1 MGVTE
6 TPAGSIMKLVLL
18 TVLGLSA
25 ATPVPEDAAAGAPL
39 LLPYGY
45 PGLVA
50 YPYALPVYPSILHT
64 GVHYPLAEAYVH
76 DGAGDVADGA
86 APAAEAY
93 VHVDDDAA
101 PAAEAYIHVAGDAV
115 PAAEAYVHDVAGDVS
130 DDASLA
136 AEPYVHDTAGDA

>member
-1 MGVTE
+1 MGQSPV
-6 TPAGSIMKLVLL
+6 TPAGKIMKLVLL

-25 ATPVPEDAAAGAPL
+25 ATPVPEEAAAVAPL

-50 YPYALPVYPSILHT
+50 YPYAVPVYPSILHT

-76 DGAGDVADGA
+76 DAAGDA
-86 APAAEAY
+86 A
-93 VHVDDDAA
+93 DDAA
-101 PAAEAYIHVAGDAV
+101 PAAAYVHVDVDAA

-130 DDASLA
+130 DD
-136 AEPYVHDTAGDA
+136 T

>member
-1 MGVTE
+1 M
-6 TPAGSIMKLVLL
+6 GSIMKLVLL

-25 ATPVPEDAAAGAPL
+25 ATPVPEEAGAPL
-39 LLPYGY
+39 VLPYGY

-50 YPYALPVYPSILHT
+50 YPYAVPVYPSILHT

-76 DGAGDVADGA
+76 DAAGDVADSA

-101 PAAEAYIHVAGDAV
+101 PAAEAYVHESGDAS
-115 PAAEAYVHDVAGDVS
+115 PAAEAYIHDVAGDVS
-130 DDASLA
+130 DDASPA
-136 AEPYVHDTAGDA
+136 AEAYVHDTAGDA

>member
-1 MGVTE
+1 MGQSPV

-25 ATPVPEDAAAGAPL
+25 ATPVPEEAAAVAPL

-50 YPYALPVYPSILHT
+50 YPYAVPVYPSILHT

-76 DGAGDVADGA
+76 DAAGDA
-86 APAAEAY
+86 A
-93 VHVDDDAA
+93 DDAA
-101 PAAEAYIHVAGDAV
+101 

-130 DDASLA
+130 DDASPA
-136 AEPYVHDTAGDA
+136 AEAYVHDTAGDA

>member
-1 MGVTE
+1 MG
-6 TPAGSIMKLVLL
+6 
-18 TVLGLSA
+18 
-25 ATPVPEDAAAGAPL
+25 PEEAAAAAPV

-50 YPYALPVYPSILHT
+50 YPYAVPVYPSILHT

-76 DGAGDVADGA
+76 DAAGDVADDA

-93 VHVDDDAA
+93 VHV
-101 PAAEAYIHVAGDAV
+101 AGDAA

-136 AEPYVHDTAGDA
+136 AEAYVHDTAGDA